1 MSPEIAEEVLGAS
14 GKSILIGQLIARLA
28 VKTPGIIYR
37 SQDVLDNI
45 GNDLLAS
52 AFTLAAADHLRTD
65 KEEGCQAHWRSDTDG
80 EEEINLFT
88 EFCRARYPE
97 PDTEDFAEAI
107 EVISALEPDVLR
119 KVLGRLV
126 DKAGGLFIL
135 QPNVFDGLEGQ
146 GAGFLMSS
154 GRTAITPQSA
164 FRFSACVMTAG
175 DPDRIFV
182 LRMLCVREGGPM
194 PSEGQRISEIGLSP
208 QSPTLC

>member
-14 GKSILIGQLIARLA
+14 GNSILIGQLIARLA
-28 VKTPGIIYR
+28 VKTPDILYR
-37 SQDVLDNI
+37 SQDILDNI
-45 GNDLLAS
+45 GNDLLAN

-65 KEEGCQAHWRSDTDG
+65 KDEGCQAHWRTDTDG

-88 EFCRARYPE
+88 EFCRARYLE
-97 PDTEDFAEAI
+97 PNTEDFAEAI

-135 QPNVFDGLEGQ
+135 QPTVFEGLEGQ
-146 GAGFLMSS
+146 GAEILMSA
-154 GRTAITPQSA
+154 GRKEIDPECA

-175 DPDRIFV
+175 DPGHIFV

-208 QSPTLC
+208 RSPTLS